1 MPDHHPIRTV
11 LLGTLLALAAA
22 VVPASVLAQTP
33 TPAPTATATATPT
46 PVVTPTPPL
55 APTTGP
61 TRAQLES
68 ATYPAE
74 VVPGGG
80 IVTLVNGRFEAPIPG
95 LPVES
100 ALRNRVTLTQSV
112 SGIIAG
118 RAAAAAITAENG
130 GGTGTFHYLHVVD
143 SAMKVIAVTA
153 LGDRIRVDSLT
164 LNDQGR
170 IVISGAFRRDSD
182 AGCCPTLIQRRVYM
196 FNGTE
201 LVLVQADTAAVDPV
215 PTPVPP
221 RPAAT
226 GTGGLE
232 EARTLEASVAA
243 VILGAVLVSC
253 VAIRGSSKRAS

>member
-1 MPDHHPIRTV
+1 MSDYRPIWAA
-11 LLGTLLALAAA
+11 LLGVLLALAAA

-46 PVVTPTPPL
+46 LVVTPPPP

-118 RAAAAAITAENG
+118 RGAAAAITAENG

-143 SAMKVIAVTA
+143 SAVKVIAVTA
-153 LGDRIRVDSLT
+153 LGDR
-164 LNDQGR
+164 
-170 IVISGAFRRDSD
+170 
-182 AGCCPTLIQRRVYM
+182 GCIQ
-196 FNGTE
+196 
-201 LVLVQADTAAVDPV
+201 
-215 PTPVPP
+215 
-221 RPAAT
+221 
-226 GTGGLE
+226 
-232 EARTLEASVAA
+232 AR
-243 VILGAVLVSC
+243 
-253 VAIRGSSKRAS
+253 